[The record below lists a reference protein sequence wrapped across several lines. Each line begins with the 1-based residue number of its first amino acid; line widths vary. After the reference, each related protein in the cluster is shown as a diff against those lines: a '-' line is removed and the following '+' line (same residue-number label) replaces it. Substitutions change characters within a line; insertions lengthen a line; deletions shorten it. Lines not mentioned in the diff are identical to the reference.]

1 MAETQTTLLNLII
14 MAKLKDSF
22 KNNQKPP
29 FLSGRYDRQGSTLKG
44 SEKPITLIIGTRK
57 KASPKKPKYYLLQKH
72 SPQKFTYVSSLFPI
86 NEYTFSADYQGCN
99 YQVSFSDDSAIIE
112 PIKSGQ

>member
-1 MAETQTTLLNLII
+1 MVKLNNPSREG
-14 MAKLKDSF
+14 K
-22 KNNQKPP
+22 
-29 FLSGRYDRQGSTLKG
+29 LSGKYHRQGSILKG

-57 KASPKKPKYYLLQKH
+57 KASIKKPKYYLLQKH
-72 SPQKFTYVSSLFPI
+72 NPNKFTYISSLFPI